1 MSQPQT
7 MCEAFQATSAVQ
19 PDAVALRTPD
29 GAVSITWR
37 EYADRVRRIA
47 AGLAGLGVKRGDT
60 VGIMLT
66 NRPEFHLVDTGA
78 LHAGAIPFS
87 IYNSNPPEAIHYLF
101 SNAENRVVVTEQQ
114 FVERLRQAQTDS
126 QVRHVI
132 CVDGDVPGT
141 MSLDELEAAGDPE
154 FDFEASWRAV
164 RPDDVLTIIYTSGT
178 TGPPKGVELTHSNLL
193 AEVYAQD
200 SFVPVGH
207 ADRLVSY
214 LPDAHIANRWGAHY
228 TNLVRGIQITTVA
241 DLKQVVAT
249 LPSVRPTFFGAV
261 PQTWYK
267 VKAGIEAALAAEP
280 SALKRR
286 LATWAIDVGTKVAW
300 LKSGGKPVP
309 LSLRLQHRL
318 ADRLVLSKLRAKLGM
333 DQVKVA
339 ATGAAPI
346 APDALAFMLALG
358 LPVCEVWGMS
368 ETSAV
373 VTFNRPG
380 AIRIGTVGQALPGS
394 EVKIAQDGELLV
406 RGPLV
411 MKGYR
416 KDPQKTAETIDPDG
430 WLHTGDIAT
439 MDSDGYVTIIDRKK
453 ELIINASGKNM
464 SPSNIEG
471 AIKVACPLIG
481 SAVAIGDNRPYVS
494 ALLVLD
500 PDMAAGYAA
509 KEGVTGTSIAALAG
523 HPAVKQVI
531 EAGIAEANQN
541 LSQVERVKKY
551 TVLTTAWEPG
561 GDEITPTMKLKRRPI
576 AEKYAT
582 EIEAMYPG

>member
-509 KEGVTGTSIAALAG
+509 KAGVTGTSIAALAG